1 MAFFVWGA
9 NLVSSLQFFVFILF
23 ALFLSQ
29 TSAHASTVT
38 SINCLT
44 NYDFIIVGGGTA
56 GLALATR
63 LSQDLSQAR
72 ILVIE
77 AGPAALTEPKINI
90 PGLKGSTIGGPYDWN
105 FTTVPQS
112 NVNNRVLPTTR
123 GKVLGGSQAL
133 NLMTW
138 DRASAAEYDVWQ
150 ELGNPGWNWST
161 MIDSMLK
168 VETFTGADTSTY
180 GSAGVGSNGPI
191 RSVINRVMPAQQSYW
206 IPTGQN
212 LGVPNNLNSLGG
224 NPIGIMD
231 QPSNVD
237 PSNYTRS
244 YSANAYLPIAGPNL
258 SVMESTRVAKI
269 NFQPMN
275 GSIRATGVTLEDGTV
290 IGTTKEV
297 ILSAGSIQSPGLL
310 EVSGIGQEAV
320 LQAAGVPSV
329 LNLPGVGE
337 NLQDHLRVQS
347 SYILKPNYTSFDAL
361 KYNATYA
368 AEQMALYEAGQVSE
382 YDYTGS
388 GYQFISWQQA
398 LGNAS
403 SSLISLAQQAA
414 NASSPIDKYK
424 LQYLTP
430 DSSSIIPELETIFS
444 DGYTGTKG
452 YPANTSAE
460 YGINTFS
467 LISAVLHPFSRG
479 SVHINSASID
489 SAPAIDP
496 NYLSNEYDIQ
506 ALVAA
511 AKKNRQIAQTMPL
524 AGAWTEEYE
533 PGLNNVTT
541 DADWRNYVLDTA
553 VSIYHPLGTCAMLP
567 LEDGGVVDPNLK
579 VYGTANLRVVDA
591 SIMPIIIGA
600 HLQTSILGI
609 AEMAAQRISA
619 QYGGAAS
626 VYN

>member
-1 MAFFVWGA
+1 MGSIFRHAKRAPSFG
-9 NLVSSLQFFVFILF
+9 FVFFALF
-23 ALFLSQ
+23 ALVLHWTTASP
-29 TSAHASTVT
+29 SAASV
-38 SINCLT
+38 NCT
-44 NYDFIIVGGGTA
+44 EYDFIVVGGGTG

-63 LSQDLSQAR
+63 LSQNLPQYR
-72 ILVIE
+72 ILVVE
-77 AGPAALTEPKINI
+77 AGPAALSEPKINI

-105 FTTVPQS
+105 FTTVPQP
-112 NVNNRVLPTTR
+112 NVNDRVLPTTR
-123 GKVLGGSQAL
+123 GKVLGGSEAL

-150 ELGNPGWNWST
+150 ELGNPGWNWTT
-161 MIDSMLK
+161 MIDNMLK
-168 VETFTGADTSTY
+168 VETFTGANTAMY
-180 GSAGVGSNGPI
+180 GSEGVGNSGPI
-191 RSVINRVMPAQQSYW
+191 HTVINRVIPTQQNYW

-212 LGVPNNLNSLGG
+212 LGIPHNLNSLGG
-224 NPIGIMD
+224 DPIGIMD

-244 YSANAYLPIAGPNL
+244 YTANAYLPLAGSNL
-258 SVMESTRVAKI
+258 FVMENMRVAKV
-269 NFQPMN
+269 NSRPCN
-275 GSIRATGVTLEDGTV
+275 GSIRATGITLEDGT
-290 IGTTKEV
+290 IINAGKEV
-297 ILSAGSIQSPGLL
+297 ILSAGTIQSPGLL
-310 EVSGIGQEAV
+310 ELSGIGQEAV
-320 LQAAGVPSV
+320 LQAAGVPLV
-329 LNLPGVGE
+329 VNLPGVGE

-347 SYILKPNYTSFDAL
+347 SYMLKPNYTSFDAL

-368 AEQMALYEAGQVSE
+368 AQQMALYEADQISE

-403 SSLISLAQQAA
+403 SSLIALAQQAA

-424 LQYLTP
+424 LQYLTAGLSTTVP
-430 DSSSIIPELETIFS
+430 QLETIFS

-452 YPANTSAE
+452 YPANGSAQ

-479 SVHINSASID
+479 SVHINSSSID
-489 SAPAIDP
+489 SSPVIDP
-496 NYLSNEYDIQ
+496 NYLSNEYEIQ
-506 ALVAA
+506 ALIAA

-567 LEDGGVVDPNLK
+567 QEDGGVVDPNLI
-579 VYGTANLRVVDA
+579 VYGTQNLRVVDA
-591 SIMPIIIGA
+591 SIIPIIIGA
-600 HLQTSILGI
+600 HIQTSVLGI
-609 AEMAAQRISA
+609 AEMAAQRITT
-619 QYGGAAS
+619 QYAGAAPFGWR
-626 VYN
+626 